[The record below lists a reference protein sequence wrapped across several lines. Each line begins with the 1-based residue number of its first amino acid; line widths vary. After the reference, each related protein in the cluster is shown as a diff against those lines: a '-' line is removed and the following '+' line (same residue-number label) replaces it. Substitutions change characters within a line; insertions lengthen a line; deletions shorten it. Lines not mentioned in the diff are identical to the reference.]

1 MKSLFGDDEP
11 TPAKPKA
18 QPAIKPTPA
27 VTEFE
32 ETIEDYLAQ
41 LENVIENIRSH
52 ALQNPKD
59 KPAIADK
66 VEKQLKL
73 IDKLRK

>member
-11 TPAKPKA
+11 TPA
-18 QPAIKPTPA
+18 
-27 VTEFE
+27 VTEVE
-32 ETIEDYLAQ
+32 ETIEDWLAQ
-41 LENVIENIRSH
+41 LENLVENIRSH

-66 VEKQLKL
+66 VEAQLRL
-73 IDKLRK
+73 IDKLRR